1 MPLTHTKKDLKT
13 VLEHISDGV
22 LFLDHKGKIK
32 FYNRALEDLLSIHED
47 LTGVRVSSLPE
58 DNPLRQAIF
67 RADQGFSGPYCW
79 EMNNC
84 PADMDCP
91 GKTGGFCRC
100 WTFNS
105 CSSLSEGK
113 RSSCID
119 CDQYLR
125 VKRFL
130 EKPKELAAGEKTLSV
145 LSSFIENSEK
155 KEIWEV
161 IVFKDV
167 TSEKLDAV
175 MKLAGATAHELR
187 QPLQIILSCA
197 SLIEDKVDRD
207 QDLDENFKAMKESC
221 LRINSI
227 IEKINRLVRYKTKH
241 YILSGSILDIEESSD
256 KDGKEQ

>member
-22 LFLDHKGKIK
+22 LFLDHRGRIK
-32 FYNRALEDLLSIHED
+32 FYNRALTDLLSIHED
-47 LTGVRVSSLPE
+47 LTGVQVYSLPE
-58 DNPLRQAIF
+58 DNPLRQGIF

-105 CSSLSEGK
+105 CSSLSAGK

-130 EKPKELAAGEKTLSV
+130 EKPKELETGDKTLSV
-145 LSSFIENSEK
+145 LSSFIEGNEK

-187 QPLQIILSCA
+187 QPLQIILSCL
-197 SLIEDKVDRD
+197 SLIEDKIPHD
-207 QDLDENFKAMKESC
+207 QDLDENFKAMKVNC
-221 LRINSI
+221 LRMNSI

-241 YILSGSILDIEESSD
+241 YIMCGRILDIEESSD
-256 KDGKEQ
+256 KSENKQ